1 METVG
6 VDYRASGKQS
16 FLVTKKIMSQ
26 NFCSAPPDPAGELG
40 PQSRAGIAWAPT
52 SSDMESGGAEENAPE
67 YLSEAGLG
75 GDLNFFSLILFCL

>member
-1 METVG
+1 MRKQNTQLCKLPPHSVRGEVYTGRGHGKMETVG

-40 PQSRAGIAWAPT
+40 PQSRVGIA
-52 SSDMESGGAEENAPE
+52 
-67 YLSEAGLG
+67 
-75 GDLNFFSLILFCL
+75 